1 MNPPN
6 LFAAL
11 NQSGALRT
19 LDLAFA
25 QSLQRLEPDTDPQV
39 LAGAALASL
48 AVTSGHAGLDPAR
61 AAMVLDARDGPPPT
75 FPDPAA
81 WQRSLAV
88 SRWVDQPQPEA
99 PAAAD
104 CPLVLERGLL
114 YLRRY
119 REYER
124 RLALGLQRI
133 AAQAPPPV
141 DAATLAPLFAQLFPN
156 ATATPRTAAPTPLPP
171 AEGARG
177 AGEGSGLPAPSL
189 QQEGTNPPAPS
200 IKGSNQAAPAH
211 SPDRQAQAAA
221 LALRRMLLLVTGGPG
236 TGKTTTIA
244 RMLLLRIAQARA
256 AGTSPPR
263 IALAA
268 PTGRASERMA
278 ESLRLAVARAMEQG
292 LPPPCD
298 TPTPEMSP
306 LPSTAPHPD
315 AFPLPP
321 AGEGTRRAGEGSP
334 PTDLPSTA
342 PDPGVFPLPPAGEGA
357 RRAGEG
363 SPATD
368 LPSTAPH
375 LDAFP
380 LPPAGEG
387 ARRAGE
393 GSAPIDPHGNSAL
406 PSGASTLHRLLG
418 VIPDSP
424 HFHHNADNPLP
435 FDLIVVDE
443 ASMVDLPLMC
453 KLVEAVA
460 DGTQLILLGDADQL
474 PSVEAGDV
482 LAAILQAAGPG
493 DALQPEDAQ
502 ALHPLLGSA
511 PVDPPAVTSATRS
524 GGLAGHRVHLLRGYR
539 QAEDFALAPLADAI
553 RAGDADTALALIRSG
568 ELPGVHF
575 HEDGE
580 DPLTLGR
587 DALLAHWRALA
598 NAQDPAAAL
607 RDAARLRLLTA
618 VRAGPQGARGL
629 NARIEQL
636 LADTGAGAPR
646 LGGASPWFQGRLLLI
661 TENSYRHGLFNGDV
675 GICLRSDPG
684 ALPGRSD
691 ARPSPDQGDAS
702 AVTTRGHAPPSSR
715 PGHAGDR
722 AHHDAPATD
731 SRAQGPLVAWFEGDG
746 DGQVRGF
753 HPAALPAHESAFA
766 MTVHKAQGSEFDEVW
781 LQLPTRDARVL
792 SRELLYTGLT
802 RARRALHLAG
812 SEAVMRAALA
822 RHAARISG
830 LAWRLGAKDDKPP
843 PVPAPTPAPLPQPP
857 PSAPVQG
864 ALF

>member
-1 MNPPN
+1 MSHPT
-6 LFAAL
+6 LLTAL
-11 NQSGALRT
+11 SQSGALRT

-25 QSLQRLEPDTDPQV
+25 QSLQRLAPDTDPQV

-61 AAMVLDARDGPPPT
+61 AAMLLDQRDGPSPA
-75 FPDPAA
+75 FPDPTD
-81 WQRSLAV
+81 WQRTLAA
-88 SRWVDQPQPEA
+88 SRWVDQPNPDD

-104 CPLVLERGLL
+104 CPLVLEHGLL

-133 AAQAPPPV
+133 AAQPMPAF
-141 DAATLAPLFAQLFPN
+141 DANALAPLFAQLFPN
-156 ATATPRTAAPTPLPP
+156 ATATAQPVHPTPLPL
-171 AEGARG
+171 AGEGARR

-189 QQEGTNPPAPS
+189 DQERTPAS
-200 IKGSNQAAPAH
+200 ASA
-211 SPDRQAQAAA
+211 PDRQAQAAA
-221 LALRRMLLLVTGGPG
+221 LALRRALLLITGGPG

-244 RMLLLRIAQARA
+244 RLLLLRIAQAHA
-256 AGTSPPR
+256 AGHAPPR

-268 PTGRASERMA
+268 PTGRAAERMA
-278 ESLRLAVARAMEQG
+278 ESLRAAVARAIAAGIQ
-292 LPPPCD
+292 LPPHPNAA
-298 TPTPEMSP
+298 TPRPTTQSPNPATSPLHPATEAANLGASP
-306 LPSTAPHPD
+306 LPQATETASPHVSPLQQAEAASPD
-315 AFPLPP
+315 VSPLP
-321 AGEGTRRAGEGSP
+321 
-334 PTDLPSTA
+334 L
-342 PDPGVFPLPPAGEGA
+342 AGEGA

-363 SPATD
+363 P
-368 LPSTAPH
+368 
-375 LDAFP
+375 P
-380 LPPAGEG
+380 LPWE
-387 ARRAGE
+387 
-393 GSAPIDPHGNSAL
+393 SLL
-406 PSGASTLHRLLG
+406 PTGASTLHRLLG

-424 HFHHNADNPLP
+424 NFRHNADNPLP

-493 DALQPEDAQ
+493 DALQPHDAD
-502 ALHPLLGSA
+502 ALQPLLGST
-511 PVDPPAVTSATRS
+511 PASIQTISHPISHPHSS
-524 GGLAGHRVHLLRGYR
+524 GLSGHRVHLLRGYR
-539 QAEDFALAPLADAI
+539 QAENFALAPLADAI
-553 RAGDADTALALIRSG
+553 RAGDADTALALLRSG
-568 ELPGVHF
+568 ELAGVHF
-575 HEDGE
+575 HEDGD

-598 NAQDPAAAL
+598 DAQDPAAAL
-607 RDAARLRLLTA
+607 RAASRLRLLTA

-636 LADTGAGAPR
+636 LADTGSGARR

-675 GICLRSDPG
+675 GICLRSDASPSSG
-684 ALPGRSD
+684 QSDANPFSGRDNTSATSERSD
-691 ARPSPDQGDAS
+691 AST
-702 AVTTRGHAPPSSR
+702 VTTRADAAPSSGPSHTSGTATR
-715 PGHAGDR
+715 ADPAADR
-722 AHHDAPATD
+722 
-731 SRAQGPLVAWFEGDG
+731 RAQGPLVAWFEGDG

-766 MTVHKAQGSEFDEVW
+766 MTVHKAQGSEFDDVW

-792 SRELLYTGLT
+792 SRELLYTGIT

-812 SEAVMRAALA
+812 SEAVIRAALA

-830 LAWRLGAKDDKPP
+830 LAWRLGAQQQAAPAKP
-843 PVPAPTPAPLPQPP
+843 ATE
-857 PSAPVQG
+857 PSTASPVQG
-864 ALF
+864 SLF